1 MKKLL
6 IMLTFILFLTGCWN
20 YRELNDYAIA
30 TGMAI
35 DYEDGEYEVSLLFA
49 NGSNKEDEDTQVTV
63 TSEKGKTIYE
73 AIKNISLSMPKEIYI
88 SHLSVIVFSED
99 MAKNGLRPALDF
111 LLRDPQS
118 HQNFYLI
125 VAKDTK
131 AKDTLTILTP
141 LADYPSQNITAN
153 IKITEKLQGRI
164 TNASFN
170 NFVSKILQKG
180 SNPISNSIIIV
191 GNETE
196 GTKKEEQENSVA
208 SAYTKLDTLGL
219 FKNDKLV
226 GWATMDES
234 IGINMLLGDV
244 EILYLNLPC
253 NNDNLVIT
261 STSYKIKNNIEK
273 DKITVNINAS
283 GMINEVGCSVNLED
297 PKNIQKYEQKA
308 EEKMKEYIKM
318 AIDKAKSLKTDIFGY
333 GNMIYK
339 KYPNYFNSIDNW
351 DEVFP
356 NLKIDINV
364 QFTLAHKG
372 SLEQSIGELTK

>member
-1 MKKLL
+1 MKKIF
-6 IMLTFILFLTGCWN
+6 IMLTFILLLTGCWN

-49 NGSNKEDEDTQVTV
+49 NGSNKEDKDTQVNV

-99 MAKNGLRPALDF
+99 MAINGLTPALDF

-170 NFVSKILQKG
+170 KFVSKILQKG
-180 SNPISNSIIIV
+180 SNPVSNSIIII
-191 GNETE
+191 GNEEE

-219 FKNDKLV
+219 FKSDKLV
-226 GWATMDES
+226 GWATMEES
-234 IGINMLLGDV
+234 VGINMLLGDV
-244 EILYLNLPC
+244 EVLYLDLPC

-261 STSYKIKNNIEK
+261 STSYKVKNNVEK
-273 DKITVNINAS
+273 DKITVNISAN
-283 GMINEVGCSVNLED
+283 GMINEVGCSINLED
-297 PKNIQKYEQKA
+297 PKNINEYEQKA
-308 EEKMKEYIKM
+308 EEKMKEYMNM

-339 KYPNYFNSIDNW
+339 KYPNYFNSIDDW
-351 DEVFP
+351 DEIFP

-364 QFTLAHKG
+364 QFTLEHKG
-372 SLEQSIGELTK
+372 SLEQTIGEFTK

>member
-1 MKKLL
+1 MKRLL
-6 IMLTFILFLTGCWN
+6 IALTFILLLTGCWN

-35 DYEDGEYEVSLLFA
+35 DYEDGEYEVSLLFT
-49 NGSNKEDEDTQVTV
+49 NGSKKEDEDTQVTV

-99 MAKNGLRPALDF
+99 MAIHGITPALDY
-111 LLRDPQS
+111 LLREPQS

-180 SNPISNSIIIV
+180 VNPITNSIIIV
-191 GNETE
+191 GNEEE

-219 FKNDKLV
+219 FKNDKLI
-226 GWATMDES
+226 GWTTMEES

-244 EILYLNLPC
+244 NILYLNIPC
-253 NNDNLVIT
+253 GNNNMVIT
-261 STSYKIKNNIEK
+261 STSYKVKNNI
-273 DKITVNINAS
+273 DKNKVTVNINAN
-283 GMINEVGCSVNLED
+283 GMIKEVGCSVNLED
-297 PKNIQKYEQKA
+297 PKTIKEYEQKA
-308 EEKMKEYIKM
+308 EEKMKEYIDM
-318 AIDKAKSLKTDIFGY
+318 GIEKAKSLKTDIFGY
-333 GNMIYK
+333 GNMIYR
-339 KYPNYFNSIDNW
+339 KYPNYFNSIKDW
-351 DEVFP
+351 DEIFP
-356 NLKIDINV
+356 NLEIDVNV
-364 QFTLAHKG
+364 EFTLAHKG
-372 SLEQSIGELTK
+372 ALEQTIGEFTK

>member
-1 MKKLL
+1 MKKIIL
-6 IMLTFILFLTGCWN
+6 MLTSIIILTGCWN

-63 TSEKGKTIYE
+63 RSEKGKTIYE

-191 GNETE
+191 GNEAE

-226 GWATMDES
+226 GWTTMDES
-234 IGINMLLGDV
+234 IGINMLLGYV

-261 STSYKIKNNIEK
+261 STSYKVKNNIEK
-273 DKITVNINAS
+273 EKITVNINAS

-308 EEKMKEYIKM
+308 EEKMKEYINM

>member
-1 MKKLL
+1 MKKIIL
-6 IMLTFILFLTGCWN
+6 MLTSIIILTGCWN

-63 TSEKGKTIYE
+63 RSEKGKTIYE

-118 HQNFYLI
+118 HQNFYII

-191 GNETE
+191 GNEAE

-226 GWATMDES
+226 GWTTMDES
-234 IGINMLLGDV
+234 IGINMLLGYV

-261 STSYKIKNNIEK
+261 STSYKVKNNIEK
-273 DKITVNINAS
+273 EKITVNINAS

-308 EEKMKEYIKM
+308 EEKMKEYINM

-351 DEVFP
+351 DEVFS

>member
-6 IMLTFILFLTGCWN
+6 IILTFILFLTGCWN

-63 TSEKGKTIYE
+63 TKEKGKTIYE

-99 MAKNGLRPALDF
+99 MAINGLTPALDF

-170 NFVSKILQKG
+170 KFVSKILQKG

-191 GNETE
+191 GNEE
-196 GTKKEEQENSVA
+196 DGTKKEEQENSVA

-219 FKNDKLV
+219 FKSDKLV
-226 GWATMDES
+226 GWTTMEES

-244 EILYLNLPC
+244 EVLYLDLPC

-261 STSYKIKNNIEK
+261 STSYKVKNNVEK
-273 DKITVNINAS
+273 DKITVNISAN

-297 PKNIQKYEQKA
+297 PKNIREYEQKA
-308 EEKMKEYIKM
+308 EEKMKEYTNM
-318 AIDKAKSLKTDIFGY
+318 AINKAKNLKTDIFGY

-339 KYPNYFNSIDNW
+339 KYPNYFNSINDW

-364 QFTLAHKG
+364 KFTLEHKG
-372 SLEQSIGELTK
+372 SLEQTIGEFTK

>member
-1 MKKLL
+1 MKKLF
-6 IMLTFILFLTGCWN
+6 IMLTSILLLTGCWN

-49 NGSNKEDEDTQVTV
+49 NGNQKETEDTQVTV

-99 MAKNGLRPALDF
+99 MATHGITPALDF

-118 HQNFYLI
+118 NQNFYII

-131 AKDTLTILTP
+131 AKETLTILTP

-170 NFVSKILQKG
+170 HFVSKIIQKG
-180 SNPISNSIIIV
+180 VNPISNSIIVV
-191 GNETE
+191 GNEEE
-196 GTKKEEQENSVA
+196 GSKKEEQENSVA

-219 FKNDKLV
+219 FKGDKLV
-226 GWATMDES
+226 GWANQEES

-244 EILYLNLPC
+244 NILYLNLPC
-253 NNDNLVIT
+253 GDSDIVIT
-261 STSYKIKNNIEK
+261 STSYEVKNNIEK
-273 DKITVNINAS
+273 DKITVNIKAK
-283 GMINEVGCSVNLED
+283 GMINEVGCPINLED
-297 PKNIQKYEQKA
+297 PETIKKYEQKA
-308 EEKMKEYIKM
+308 EETMKEYINM

-339 KYPNYFNSIDNW
+339 EYPKYFNSIENW
-351 DEVFP
+351 DEAFP
-356 NLKIDINV
+356 NLKIETKV
-364 QFTLAHKG
+364 QFSLTHKG
-372 SLEQSIGELTK
+372 SLEQTIGEFAK

>member
-99 MAKNGLRPALDF
+99 MAINGLTPALDF

-170 NFVSKILQKG
+170 KFVSKILQKG

-191 GNETE
+191 GNEEE

-219 FKNDKLV
+219 FKSDKLV
-226 GWATMDES
+226 GWTTMEES

-244 EILYLNLPC
+244 EVLYLDLPC

-261 STSYKIKNNIEK
+261 STSYKVKNNVEK
-273 DKITVNINAS
+273 DKITVNISAN

-297 PKNIQKYEQKA
+297 PKNIREYEQKA
-308 EEKMKEYIKM
+308 EEKMKEYTNM
-318 AIDKAKSLKTDIFGY
+318 AINKAKNLKTDIFGY

-339 KYPNYFNSIDNW
+339 KYPNYFNSIDDW

-364 QFTLAHKG
+364 QFTLEHKG
-372 SLEQSIGELTK
+372 SLEQTIGEFTK